1 MAPEKPV
8 DETGNNRPVPTFARA
23 GAEVAGAVARAAAK
37 CRKALLREGSMAGM
51 FFGGLVTTVSMGTAL
66 FGGIVPA
73 GAVGSDVLSLGLAIA
88 TAITVAS
95 ASALDG

>member
-1 MAPEKPV
+1 
-8 DETGNNRPVPTFARA
+8 
-23 GAEVAGAVARAAAK
+23 
-37 CRKALLREGSMAGM
+37 MAGM